1 MLVISLYAILSH
13 LDWSCRTNKTA
24 LVKNMEVIVRD
35 MGKLSQVD
43 ITPSSPLFVAAC
55 KIYKRRGEE
64 CFSHKYLPSQFSFQ
78 NLEFQFQH
86 KI

>member
-35 MGKLSQVD
+35 MGRLSQVD
-43 ITPSSPLFVAAC
+43 ITPSSPLFQAAN
-55 KIYKRRGEE
+55 KLYDMARMKKNVRKG
-64 CFSHKYLPSQFSFQ
+64 KDSFMKSEREI
-78 NLEFQFQH
+78 LE
-86 KI
+86 K